1 MRRILVTVA
10 LIACG
15 GTKPVANPAVEELH
29 LQPPDA
35 VVLDSLIS
43 SNVVAIM
50 KTKPE
55 YFLVLKYLQPALGA
69 PKDPCWTA
77 LEAKLVAGY
86 QLWVPNV
93 DGVGQSSYFIVEGNL
108 PRAEVERCVPAAIK
122 MFPVD
127 AKPDGD
133 LLAFTGPD
141 GATTFAAWKPPFVV
155 IGARDLVNGAL
166 TSKPVPRW
174 HELLSAVSPAVPVW
188 WASADR
194 LFTNLFGVMTKHY
207 EVAFER
213 IESAPNAFFAGRAI
227 ATYNS
232 AGDAAIVARRIKQGE
247 VDLPFLAPEVVE
259 SIKRFKVKQ
268 NGNVVEIGFDLGMF
282 GGITVETL
290 TEMTA
295 KLMAAQQ
302 QQR

>member
-1 MRRILVTVA
+1 VRHIFVTVA
-10 LIACG
+10 LVACG
-15 GTKPVANPAVEELH
+15 GNKPVSNPAVEELQ

-55 YFLVLKYLQPALGA
+55 YFMALKYVEEALG
-69 PKDPCWTA
+69 PSRNPCWSA
-77 LEAKLVAGY
+77 LAGKLVAGY
-86 QLWVPNV
+86 QLHVPNV
-93 DGVGQSSYFIVEGNL
+93 DGNGQTAYFILEGDL
-108 PRAEVERCVPAAIK
+108 PRAEVERCVPAAITT
-122 MFPVD
+122 FAVE

-133 LLAFTGPD
+133 LLAISGPD
-141 GATTFAAWKPPFVV
+141 GAATYAAWKDPFVV
-155 IGARDLVNGAL
+155 VGPRDLVNGAL

-174 HELLSAVSPAVPVW
+174 HELLAAVPPGVPIW
-188 WASADR
+188 WGSADG
-194 LFTNLFGVMTKHY
+194 LFTSLFGVVTRHY

-213 IESAPNAFFAGRAI
+213 IEAAPNPYFAGRAV

-232 AGDAAIVARRIKQGE
+232 AGDAAIVARRIKHGE
-247 VDLPFLAPEVVE
+247 VQLPFDAPEVVD

-268 NGNVVEIGFDLGMF
+268 HGPVVEIGFDLGMF
-282 GGITVETL
+282 GGISAATL
-290 TEMTA
+290 TELTA

-302 QQR
+302 QR